1 MDYLFDIFPQ
11 TYGAEAGPESAIQP
25 MEETGM
31 SDEVLQKV
39 RIWIFSINLTQIY
52 SK

>member
-1 MDYLFDIFPQ
+1 MVTPRLSCNGLFFGIFPQ

-39 RIWIFSINLTQIY
+39 RI
-52 SK
+52 